1 MKTTVKD
8 RGRSTAN
15 ANAPQPELQAPPTPT
30 NPANSANPE
39 PPDTTQARELMREV
53 CILASMAIRVSR
65 DRPGVT
71 DELDD
76 DDRDDRIQLL
86 RRTLDRI
93 GWVSD
98 VALRKLG
105 GPGVFARAED
115 WMLPGV

>member
-1 MKTTVKD
+1 MKTTAKD

-15 ANAPQPELQAPPTPT
+15 ANATANVPQPELQAPPTPT
-30 NPANSANPE
+30 NPE
-39 PPDTTQARELMREV
+39 PPATAQARELMREV

-65 DRPGVT
+65 DRPSLT
-71 DELDD
+71 DDQEED

-93 GWVSD
+93 GWVAD
-98 VALRKLG
+98 VAERKLG
-105 GPGVFARAED
+105 GTGAFARAED